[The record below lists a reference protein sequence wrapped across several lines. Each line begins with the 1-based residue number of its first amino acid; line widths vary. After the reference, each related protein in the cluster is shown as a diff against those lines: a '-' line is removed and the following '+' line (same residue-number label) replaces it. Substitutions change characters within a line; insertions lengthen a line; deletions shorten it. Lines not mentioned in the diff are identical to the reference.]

1 MLLAPPT
8 QEQLV
13 GRRFSEVNAAIERH
27 NMRKAAKRSQSVMYR
42 GGRPNTSSHEGRRKS
57 TLRISNSVNA
67 SGDILMSE
75 QDSLAL
81 MNRRKKSVKNM

>member
-8 QEQLV
+8 QEQLAQ
-13 GRRFSEVNAAIERH
+13 RRFSEVNAAIERH

-42 GGRPNTSSHEGRRKS
+42 GGRPNIGHESRRKS

-67 SGDILMSE
+67 SGDMLVNENDSMVLMS
-75 QDSLAL
+75 
-81 MNRRKKSVKNM
+81 RRKKSVKNM